1 MQSLLGPVARQ
12 ALGRRLTTHNSTH
25 SALLTKAGDGLRL
38 KPTHLTSYCYY
49 SSSSSSSTP
58 GKGAGIQSL
67 APVPG
72 LDLGHE
78 KLRRAVFYVPCSEE
92 RKIQK
97 SFTSAADCIMYD
109 LEDGVSLNRKGQA
122 RALVV
127 EALAGNSGSRAELGV
142 RINAVGSGLELDD
155 LTVVLQSEA
164 LSVVMVPKV
173 DSHREVQHVAQL
185 IDALAPAHRR
195 DKISII
201 AAIETARGLVNIRD
215 IAQADRRV
223 DALLFAA
230 EDYCADT
237 GVIRTRSRRELY
249 YARSVVSTT
258 AHAFRLQAID
268 MVTMDFRDMDV
279 LRDESSEG
287 AEMGFTGKQVIHP
300 AQVDAVQKQ
309 FVPPDNI
316 LARAWR
322 IVRGYQEHYAMG
334 KGAFD
339 LDGKAIDMPVVK
351 WAYRILRRAE
361 LAGVDVVASTKAAA
375 S

>member
-1 MQSLLGPVARQ
+1 MNTLPLLRSTARRPLGFSPIAARADMLLKLHTPL
-12 ALGRRLTTHNSTH
+12 ALAYPTIMWAVRCKTTNAST
-25 SALLTKAGDGLRL
+25 
-38 KPTHLTSYCYY
+38 Y
-49 SSSSSSSTP
+49 SSSKLT
-58 GKGAGIQSL
+58 QDSL

-72 LDLGHE
+72 LDLSHV

-97 SFTSAADCIMYD
+97 SFASAADCIMYD

-122 RALVV
+122 RELVLN
-127 EALAGNSGSRAELGV
+127 ALAANTNAAEIGV

-155 LTVVLQSEA
+155 LNVILQSEKLDA
-164 LSVVMVPKV
+164 IMIPKV
-173 DSHREVQHVAQL
+173 DSHKEVQYVAQL
-185 IDALAPAHRR
+185 IENIAPEHRR

-201 AAIETARGLVNIRD
+201 AGIETARGIINIRD
-215 IAQADRRV
+215 IAKADPRV

-237 GVIRTRSRRELY
+237 GIIRTRSRKELY
-249 YARSVVSTT
+249 YARSVVSTA
-258 AHAFRLQAID
+258 AHAYKLQAID

-279 LRDESSEG
+279 LREECTEG

-300 AQVDAVQKQ
+300 AQVDIVQQ
-309 FVPPDNI
+309 HFLPPKDI
-316 LARAWR
+316 LSRAWR
-322 IVRGYQEHYAMG
+322 IVQGYQEHYTLG

-351 WAYRILRRAE
+351 WAYRVLRLAE
-361 LAGVDVVASTKAAA
+361 LAGIDITAKLSK
-375 S
+375 

>member
-1 MQSLLGPVARQ
+1 MRPTSAILSLLRSRP
-12 ALGRRLTTHNSTH
+12 LGHLSTYAPPSAVRLTRAKST
-25 SALLTKAGDGLRL
+25 
-38 KPTHLTSYCYY
+38 
-49 SSSSSSSTP
+49 SSTTDT
-58 GKGAGIQSL
+58 L

-72 LDLGHE
+72 LDLKHE

-109 LEDGVSLNRKGQA
+109 LEDGVSLNRKGRA
-122 RALVV
+122 RELVL
-127 EALAGNSGSRAELGV
+127 EALAANTGGAELGV

-155 LTVVLQSEA
+155 LNVVLRSEH
-164 LSVVMVPKV
+164 LDVVLVPKV

-185 IDALAPAHRR
+185 IDALAPVHRR

-201 AAIETARGLVNIRD
+201 AAIETARGLVNVRS
-215 IAQADRRV
+215 IAESDRRV

-237 GVIRTRSRRELY
+237 GITRTPGRAELY

-258 AHAFRLQAID
+258 AHAYRLQAID
-268 MVTMDFRDMDV
+268 MVTMDFRNDAV
-279 LRDESSEG
+279 LQDETTE
-287 AEMGFTGKQVIHP
+287 AAQMGFTGKQVIHP
-300 AQVDAVQKQ
+300 AQVDAVQRL
-309 FVPPDNI
+309 FVPPADA
-316 LARAWR
+316 LARALR
-322 IVRGYQEHYAMG
+322 IVKGYQENYVLG

-351 WAYRILRRAE
+351 WAYRTLRRAE
-361 LAGVDVVASTKAAA
+361 LAGIDVGN
-375 S
+375 